1 MTEPRIGAFFDVDHT
16 TIEVNS
22 GRKYLEYLW
31 KEGQISLPQAIKA
44 TWWLAQYRLSML
56 DYDAMTA
63 EVVKSYAGQKVH
75 EITRDIQAW
84 FDEEIRP
91 TVCRQAR
98 ERIEY
103 HRRHDHVIAFLTSG
117 SFISVRPL
125 QEMLDI
131 EHLICTDLEIEDG
144 ELTGRYF
151 PPAAYGEGKLT
162 KAEEFAKEHGIS
174 LDHSYFYTDSYSD
187 MPMLERVGEPRVVN
201 PDPRLKRTAASRGWA
216 LETWRA

>member
-103 HRRHDHVIAFLTSG
+103 HRRHGHVIAFLTSG

-162 KAEEFAKEHGIS
+162 KAEEFAEKHGIS